1 MSYLKRIETYEDLCW
16 LIDNQVHESIELEFK
31 RELLKE
37 KNKGK
42 NTLRKA
48 ISALANT
55 NGGQLIIGMNEKDD
69 IASKIYGISIPDF
82 RHTLDNWIQLEIYPP
97 ITEYEIN
104 SIINKKNIQEKIY
117 IIRVEKSRKAPHM
130 FNDKYYKRVET
141 ESKPMNNQE
150 VREAMFRTGLRDA
163 LIEEIKY
170 NKRSSLKITKQE
182 QPLHEAAKD
191 KYETTLDSEKL
202 HVRAAIIPFR
212 TEAWKAIGY
221 SGLFSIIQEKY
232 AVLIELYDLIYEFNY
247 LTEFFKH
254 DITRVQTQQKHHHQN
269 LVSLLSSKNT
279 AIYTK
284 LTESLSVLEKTNN
297 K

>member
-55 NGGQLIIGMNEKDD
+55 NGGQLIIGMDEKDD

-150 VREAMFRTGLRDA
+150 VRDVMFRSGLRDA
-163 LIEEIKY
+163 LVAEL
-170 NKRSSLKITKQE
+170 RSNQNSALKIEKQYRGF
-182 QPLHEAAKD
+182 QVILKD
-191 KYETTLDSEKL
+191 KTEAPPDPDKL
-202 HVRAAIIPFR
+202 HIRAAIFPFK
-212 TEAWKAIGY
+212 TEAWRAVVS
-221 SGLFSIIQEKY
+221 SGFFSIIQEEY
-232 AVLIELYDLIYEFNY
+232 SMLINLYDLISDFNF
-247 LTEFFKH
+247 LTEYPKF
-254 DITRVQTQQKHHHQN
+254 DIRRIQTQHEGSHSNIMDVLQTLNRKI
-269 LVSLLSSKNT
+269 KD
-279 AIYTK
+279 K
-284 LTESLSVLEKTNN
+284 LNESLKYFEEN
-297 K
+297 